1 MKWIELLDKY
11 MLIYII
17 NINLFWME
25 YIKEKTLMINNYY

>member
-1 MKWIELLDKY
+1 MRWIELLDKY

>member
-1 MKWIELLDKY
+1 MRWIELLDKY

-25 YIKEKTLMINNYY
+25 YIKEKNVND